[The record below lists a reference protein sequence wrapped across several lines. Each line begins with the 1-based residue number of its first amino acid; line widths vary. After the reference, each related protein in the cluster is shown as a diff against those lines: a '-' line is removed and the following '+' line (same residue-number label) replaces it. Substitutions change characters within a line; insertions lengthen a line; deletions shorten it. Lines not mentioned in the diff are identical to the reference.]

1 MSTFILLAAL
11 MAAVAIAFVAWPIF
25 RDRRVEGAGTS
36 ATGTAVVVA
45 LAIPLAAFLLYRTW
59 SNWDWNADPQA
70 VANPQG
76 HEMAAA
82 VQALEQ
88 KLAASPSDPQGWMLL
103 GRSYAVMNEFGKA
116 AGAYKKA
123 YDLTGGKEAEPM
135 LGYAEALSMADENS
149 LGGEAGQLIESALKL
164 EPQNPKAL
172 WYGGLVALRR
182 DDVATARDRWAALS
196 ALNPPPEV
204 KAVLDQRIAEMDLR
218 LGRAPQAPAAG
229 PMMGGAGPAM
239 ASAAA
244 PSGGDAAAA
253 PGAGAVKVR
262 LKLAPALAAQV
273 PPGAPLFVLARDPSN
288 PGPPLAAKRLQGVQ
302 FPLELVLSDADAMA
316 PGRTISGAKTLTIVA
331 RFSKSGMPMASS
343 GDLYGEVGYDPAKDK
358 GRTIDVTIDRTVP

>member
-1 MSTFILLAAL
+1 MTTFILLAAL

-25 RDRRVEGAGTS
+25 RARRADGAGAS

-45 LAIPLAAFLLYRTW
+45 LAIPLAAFLLYRSW

-70 VANPQG
+70 AAPQG

-88 KLAASPSDPQGWMLL
+88 KLAGGGTDPQEWMLL
-103 GRSYAVMNEFGKA
+103 GRSYAVMNEFGKSA
-116 AGAYKKA
+116 AAYRKA

-135 LGYAEALSMADENS
+135 LGYAEALSMTDENA
-149 LGGEAGQLIESALKL
+149 LGGEAGALIESALKL

-172 WYGGLVALRR
+172 WYGGLVALRK

-204 KAVLDQRIAEMDLR
+204 KAILDQRIAEMDQK
-218 LGRAPQAPAAG
+218 LGRAPQAPAAAA
-229 PMMGGAGPAM
+229 MGGGPAM
-239 ASAAA
+239 AGAMGG
-244 PSGGDAAAA
+244 SGETAAAA
-253 PGAGAVKVR
+253 VGAGAVTVR

-273 PPGAPLFVLARDPSN
+273 PPGAPLFVLARDPTN

-316 PGRTISGAKTLTIVA
+316 AGRTISTAKTLTLVA

-343 GDLYGEVGYDPAKDK
+343 GDLYGEVGYDPVKDK
-358 GRTIDVTIDRTVP
+358 GKAVEITIDRTVP